1 MEDDIIALL
10 VNFNLAHPNC
20 CHPLFASASASYTIG
35 DDNCS
40 NETFTFVITQYMID
54 SYCYYYWKKCWSVQE
69 PITQLKIAHL
79 HYSASSNSDLMI
91 GRNAGHSN

>member
-40 NETFTFVITQYMID
+40 NETFTFITQYMI
-54 SYCYYYWKKCWSVQE
+54 VATTTT
-69 PITQLKIAHL
+69 IG
-79 HYSASSNSDLMI
+79 
-91 GRNAGHSN
+91 GRNAGQSKNQLLN